1 MNLLVSLFGAIIL
14 AAVLLLG
21 IGTGLLSNFFKN
33 DLRKHLIISLL
44 IYIAIALIIIALSPF
59 YESLIGLTVNNF
71 FFYIFMAIIALILG
85 IFTFYYWQKEK
96 QYDNIL
102 IFTFYYWEK
111 NKQYDN
117 LLKGLLYFDFIPV
130 SYGLLVMS
138 SAALSP
144 SFVFDTANFSM
155 TISTVHL
162 AIIIAVLLMIIS
174 FIAYRFSDFIEDYRI
189 THYPI
194 IYGSMM
200 VIFAFIFV
208 VFGFFVPT
216 ISQVLEYPSTQLTLM
231 PVNAGIALIV
241 LLAICLGIGALFKKR
256 NNRLK

>member
-14 AAVLLLG
+14 AAILLLG

-33 DLRKHLIISLL
+33 DLRKHLIISLIISL
-44 IYIAIALIIIALSPF
+44 VIALIIIALSPF

-71 FFYIFMAIIALILG
+71 FFYIFMAIIALVLG
-85 IFTFYYWQKEK
+85 
-96 QYDNIL
+96 

-130 SYGLLVMS
+130 SYGLLLMS

-162 AIIIAVLLMIIS
+162 AIIIAVLLIIIS

-200 VIFAFIFV
+200 VIFAFIFI
-208 VFGFFVPT
+208 VFGFLIPT
-216 ISQVLEYPSTQLTLM
+216 IGKVLENPSTELTLM
-231 PVNAGIALIV
+231 PLESGIVLIV
-241 LLAICLGIGALFKKR
+241 ILALLLGLGVLFRKR
-256 NNRLK
+256 NNRLE

>member
-14 AAVLLLG
+14 AAILLLG
-21 IGTGLLSNFFKN
+21 IGTGLLSNFFRN
-33 DLRKHLIISLL
+33 DLRKHLIISLM
-44 IYIAIALIIIALSPF
+44 ISIAIALIIIAFSPF

-85 IFTFYYWQKEK
+85 IFTF
-96 QYDNIL
+96 
-102 IFTFYYWEK
+102 
-111 NKQYDN
+111 
-117 LLKGLLYFDFIPV
+117 DFIPV
-130 SYGLLVMS
+130 SYGLLLMS

-174 FIAYRFSDFIEDYRI
+174 FLAYRFSDFIEDYRI
-189 THYPI
+189 TQYPI

-200 VIFAFIFV
+200 VIL
-208 VFGFFVPT
+208 FFVPT

-231 PVNAGIALIV
+231 PVDAGIGLIV
-241 LLAICLGIGALFKKR
+241 ILAICLGIGALFKKR

>member
-1 MNLLVSLFGAIIL
+1 
-14 AAVLLLG
+14 LLG

-33 DLRKHLIISLL
+33 DLRKHLIISL
-44 IYIAIALIIIALSPF
+44 IISVVIALIIIALSPF

-85 IFTFYYWQKEK
+85 IFTFYYW
-96 QYDNIL
+96 
-102 IFTFYYWEK
+102 EK

-130 SYGLLVMS
+130 SYGLLLMS

-200 VIFAFIFV
+200 VIFAFIFI
-208 VFGFFVPT
+208 VFGFLIPT
-216 ISQVLEYPSTQLTLM
+216 IGKVLENPSTELTLM
-231 PVNAGIALIV
+231 PLESGIVLIV
-241 LLAICLGIGALFKKR
+241 ILALLLGLGVLFRKR
-256 NNRLK
+256 NNRLE

>member
-14 AAVLLLG
+14 AAILLLG
-21 IGTGLLSNFFKN
+21 IGTGLLSNFFRN
-33 DLRKHLIISLL
+33 DLRKHLIISLM
-44 IYIAIALIIIALSPF
+44 ISIAIALIIIALSPF

-71 FFYIFMAIIALILG
+71 FFYIFMAIIALVLG
-85 IFTFYYWQKEK
+85 
-96 QYDNIL
+96 

-130 SYGLLVMS
+130 SYGLLLMS

-174 FIAYRFSDFIEDYRI
+174 LIAYRFSDFIEDYRI

-194 IYGSMM
+194 IYGSIM
-200 VIFAFIFV
+200 VIFAFIFI
-208 VFGFFVPT
+208 VFGFIVPT
-216 ISQVLEYPSTQLTLM
+216 ISQVLENPSTQLTLM
-231 PVNAGIALIV
+231 PADAGIALIV
-241 LLAICLGIGALFKKR
+241 LLVIFLCLGVFFRKR
-256 NNRLK
+256 NNRLE